1 MGIWSLSDTVFDAAL
16 VRWLGEFAEQGI
28 FTTDELLR
36 ITSWN
41 QWMEHHSGRAASEVI
56 GRPLLELYPDLS
68 ERSLDEHYHEAL
80 RGHSYLVSRLLHG
93 YLLPMPMRAADPL
106 FATMPQRARIAPLML
121 DDRVIGTIT
130 VIDDV
135 GERVAAE
142 NELRKQIEAQQEA
155 RAAAE
160 AALRVKDDFLATLSH
175 EIRQPLNAVLGWARL
190 LGDRRLDPDMRA
202 HGIEVIERNTTL
214 QVRMIDDLLATAR
227 VVAGKRRLQMQQVDL
242 LTIASAALEVVS
254 PAADAKGITIDKTL
268 DPTLP
273 RVVGDPDRLQQVF
286 WNLLSNAVKFTDK
299 GGTID
304 VRVECADDACRI
316 TVRDTGRGIDPSFLP
331 HVFERFRQAEGG
343 ISRESGL
350 GLGLALVKELVT
362 LHGGTI
368 SASSP
373 GRDCG
378 STFIVTLPLLR
389 TGEGAP
395 ATD

>member
-1 MGIWSLSDTVFDAAL
+1 LNDTVFDAAL

-28 FTTDELLR
+28 FTTDERLR

-41 QWMEHHSGRAASEVI
+41 QWMEHHSGREAAEVM
-56 GRPLLELYPDLS
+56 GRPLPELYPDLT
-68 ERSLDEHYHEAL
+68 ERGLDEHYREAL
-80 RGHSYLVSRLLHG
+80 QGHSYLVSRLLHG
-93 YLLPMPMRAADPL
+93 YLLPMIPRAAEPF
-106 FATMPQRARIAPLML
+106 FASMPQRARIAPLML

-135 GERVAAE
+135 SERVAAE
-142 NELRKQIEAQQEA
+142 NELRKQIEAQQTA

-214 QVRMIDDLLATAR
+214 QARMIDDLLDTAR
-227 VVAGKRRLQMQQVDL
+227 VVAGKLRLQMQPVDL
-242 LTIASAALEVVS
+242 LTIAGAALEVVG
-254 PAADAKGITIDKTL
+254 PAAEAKDIAINKFL
-268 DPTLP
+268 DPSLP
-273 RVVGDPDRLQQVF
+273 RVLGDPDRLQQVL

-304 VRVECADDACRI
+304 VRIERAGEACRI
-316 TVRDTGRGIDPSFLP
+316 TVGDTGRGIDPGFLP

-343 ISRESGL
+343 MSRESGL
-350 GLGLALVKELVT
+350 GIGLALVKELVS

-368 SASSP
+368 TASSP
-373 GRDCG
+373 GSDCG
-378 STFIVTLPLLR
+378 STFVVTIPLLR
-389 TGEGAP
+389 SGDEAP
-395 ATD
+395 VTD